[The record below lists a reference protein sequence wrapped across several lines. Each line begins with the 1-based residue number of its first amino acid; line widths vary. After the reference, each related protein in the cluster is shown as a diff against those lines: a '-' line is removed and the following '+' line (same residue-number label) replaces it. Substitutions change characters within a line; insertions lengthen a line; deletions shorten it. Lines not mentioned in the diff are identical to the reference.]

1 LIALVLPAVGRARET
16 ARRAVCLS
24 NLRQVFQTV
33 QGYAATNRDVV
44 PLGYRSGFKQFN
56 SMVYS
61 GTSKK
66 FCLFGVFY
74 LSKQMDPPD
83 PFFCPSNQDPQSNLA
98 SETNPWPPGPRGVS
112 AVNGYVGYGF
122 RPDQEIRDEVQ
133 RDGNGTLA
141 RCRRSPRSAPR
152 PCWPT

>member
-1 LIALVLPAVGRARET
+1 
-16 ARRAVCLS
+16 
-24 NLRQVFQTV
+24 VFQTV

-122 RPDQEIRDEVQ
+122 RRT
-133 RDGNGTLA
+133 RRSGTRSSGTATAPSA